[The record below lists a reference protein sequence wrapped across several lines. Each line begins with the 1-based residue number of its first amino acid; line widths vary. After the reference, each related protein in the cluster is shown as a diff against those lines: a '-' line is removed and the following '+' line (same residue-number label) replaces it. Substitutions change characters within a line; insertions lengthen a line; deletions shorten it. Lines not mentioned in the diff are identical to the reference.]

1 MVPYPA
7 MKDGIILRLFVLTQ
21 LRTDGQK
28 SLMQCSSL
36 WRAVMLRAVKT
47 HCMSGNKN
55 VNK

>member
-21 LRTDGQK
+21 LRTGGQK

-36 WRAVMLRAVKT
+36 WRAVMLRAVKRIA
-47 HCMSGNKN
+47 
-55 VNK
+55 